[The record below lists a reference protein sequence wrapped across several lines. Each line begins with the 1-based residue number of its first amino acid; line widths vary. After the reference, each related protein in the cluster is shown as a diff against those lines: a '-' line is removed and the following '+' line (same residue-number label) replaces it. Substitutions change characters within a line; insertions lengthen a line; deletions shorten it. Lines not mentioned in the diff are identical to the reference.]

1 MNFFYKEKNNW
12 AELEK
17 SWRSTRIAIL
27 HRSQPEEHMRELLYE
42 EDGWELINSTISYG
56 IVIVHK
62 HTKEEIK
69 QSWEIDEYRIRP
81 YNYCVICGEKPPDNI
96 LKVHNLLT
104 LKEPDIIYYHSKP

>member
-1 MNFFYKEKNNW
+1 
-12 AELEK
+12 
-17 SWRSTRIAIL
+17 
-27 HRSQPEEHMRELLYE
+27 MRELLYE